1 MSWTVNTLSKN
12 VFLPL
17 HGINNNKNLSNI
29 CVAYV
34 KSWHASFKQLCP
46 YQFIPREIKACSNFK
61 GVFIDSYEVL
71 RFEINLKTLL

>member
-29 CVAYV
+29 VVAYV
-34 KSWHASFKQLCP
+34 TTWRASFKQLCP
-46 YQFIPREIKACSNFK
+46 YQFIPREMRTYSNF
-61 GVFIDSYEVL
+61 GSVVIDYL
-71 RFEINLKTLL
+71 